1 MKPALVLALAV
12 DLLAVATLSRGDE
25 QKIALKD
32 VPNAVLN
39 AVKAK
44 YPTADLKE
52 ATKETEKK
60 DVVTYEISLIN
71 EGKKITVRVD
81 QNAKIKEIETEIAVG
96 DLPKSVTEALAAKY
110 PKATLKKAEEIVE
123 FEDGKEEKEYEVE
136 IVTSEGKS
144 MEVTLSPSGKIDED

>member
-71 EGKKITVRVD
+71 EGKKITVSVD